1 MIHWFSYE
9 VINLGF
15 IKLQV
20 WGILVSLGFIAGMIV
35 SYWQFKKRKL
45 SPDNIFDLIFWIIIG
60 SIIGARLLYVL
71 EYWRFF
77 SGDYF
82 EIIKMWH
89 GGMSVYGGFIGA
101 TIAGT
106 IYLLKKEFDFW
117 AHIDAL
123 IFSLP
128 LGLFIGRLGC
138 FFIHDHPG
146 IETDFFLGVQY
157 AGGVRHDLGLY
168 LSLNGLILFLVFL
181 FLGRKKR
188 FDGFY
193 TAFFAMW
200 YGIARFLLDFLRA
213 NDVFGADARYF
224 NLTLAQYLS
233 LALFIFG
240 IILFFKLKNMS
251 AKKLT

>member
-45 SPDNIFDLIFWIIIG
+45 FPDNIFDLIFWIIIG

-101 TIAGT
+101 TIA
-106 IYLLKKEFDFW
+106 
-117 AHIDAL
+117 
-123 IFSLP
+123 
-128 LGLFIGRLGC
+128 
-138 FFIHDHPG
+138 
-146 IETDFFLGVQY
+146 
-157 AGGVRHDLGLY
+157 
-168 LSLNGLILFLVFL
+168 
-181 FLGRKKR
+181 
-188 FDGFY
+188 
-193 TAFFAMW
+193 
-200 YGIARFLLDFLRA
+200 
-213 NDVFGADARYF
+213 
-224 NLTLAQYLS
+224 
-233 LALFIFG
+233 
-240 IILFFKLKNMS
+240 
-251 AKKLT
+251 

>member
-89 GGMSVYGGFIGA
+89 GGMS
-101 TIAGT
+101 
-106 IYLLKKEFDFW
+106 LKK
-117 AHIDAL
+117 
-123 IFSLP
+123 
-128 LGLFIGRLGC
+128 
-138 FFIHDHPG
+138 
-146 IETDFFLGVQY
+146 
-157 AGGVRHDLGLY
+157 
-168 LSLNGLILFLVFL
+168 
-181 FLGRKKR
+181 K
-188 FDGFY
+188 
-193 TAFFAMW
+193 
-200 YGIARFLLDFLRA
+200 
-213 NDVFGADARYF
+213 
-224 NLTLAQYLS
+224 
-233 LALFIFG
+233 
-240 IILFFKLKNMS
+240 
-251 AKKLT
+251 